1 MTKFYELIS
10 DDTGTRLK
18 RERREW
24 GMSRRRLAKLS
35 HTDPETIEYIEKGYV
50 CMLDFNL
57 LVNICKALQINPF
70 DYFSKKLTDKEI
82 LQLV

>member
-1 MTKFYELIS
+1 MNNIELIS

-35 HTDPETIEYIEKGYV
+35 YTDPETIE
-50 CMLDFNL
+50 
-57 LVNICKALQINPF
+57 
-70 DYFSKKLTDKEI
+70 
-82 LQLV
+82 